1 MIRTFARLATLSA
14 LLAAPVF
21 AQTQA
26 SPASPPQ
33 ASAPTDT
40 LRLSMDQAVAR
51 ALEQGVDMRL
61 ARANVVDAGGQ
72 VKQALSGALPQLTG
86 SVVYTHQFASIYQ
99 GLGGSDTSSFAK
111 AFQNTPFG
119 APNTWNLQLQA
130 TQILWEGGKVGAGL
144 SAAKSV
150 RDVAKLNQAETA
162 ADVTFQVKQ
171 AYWNAAL
178 QGRLAAIAVENL
190 KEARQQLHQV
200 QLFQHAGTRAEYDL
214 LRAQVDAANQEP
226 AVVQARNS
234 YDLALLDLR
243 RLLNI
248 PADQPLA
255 LETTLDSPDATIPVL
270 ASDSL
275 DGPDRPSL
283 AAAEVTVR
291 QQEQLLKVARADRWP
306 TLRVTTT
313 YNEQAF
319 PQSVF
324 PGSGD
329 QFRRG
334 WNGELKLSFPIFD
347 GFKTSGSVEQARAA
361 VLRAEAQRD
370 QQRRQVELDVAQ
382 AKADVARTRAL
393 LVARRGT
400 VYEAQRA
407 QYLAGVRY
415 TNGMATQLEVSD
427 ARVGAL
433 QAQVNEVQA
442 TRDYYVALAQL
453 ERALGRPVPV
463 VQRPIEQVAQ
473 ASNLKDAQQ

>member
-1 MIRTFARLATLSA
+1 MIRSFARLAILRA
-14 LLAAPVF
+14 LLVAPAL
-21 AQTQA
+21 AQT
-26 SPASPPQ
+26 
-33 ASAPTDT
+33 PTPTAADT
-40 LRLSMDQAVAR
+40 LRLTMEQAVRR
-51 ALEQGVDMRL
+51 ALDQGVDMRL
-61 ARANVVDAGGQ
+61 ARANVLDASGQ
-72 VKQALSGALPQLTG
+72 VREALSGALPQITG
-86 SVVYTHQFASIYQ
+86 SVLYTRQFASIYQ
-99 GLGGSDTSSFAK
+99 GLGGSDTSAFSK

-119 APNTWNLQLQA
+119 APNTWNVQLQA

-144 SAAKSV
+144 AAARSV
-150 RDVAKLNQAETA
+150 RRIAALNQSETA
-162 ADVTFQVKQ
+162 AEVTYQVKQ

-178 QGRLAAIAVENL
+178 QGRLSVIAFANL
-190 KEARQQLHQV
+190 EQARRQLHQV
-200 QLFQHAGTRAEYDL
+200 QLFQQAGTRAEYDL

-226 AVVQARNS
+226 AVVQARND
-234 YDLALLDLR
+234 YDLALLAVR
-243 RLLNI
+243 RLLNV
-248 PADQPLA
+248 PADQPLT
-255 LETTLDSPDATIPVL
+255 LETTLESPDATIPVL
-270 ASDSL
+270 ATDSL
-275 DGPDRPSL
+275 GGPDRPAL
-283 AAAEVTVR
+283 AAAEVTVS
-291 QQEQLLKVARADRWP
+291 QEEQLLKVARADRWP

-334 WNGELKLSFPIFD
+334 WNGEVKLSFPIFD

-361 VLRAEAQRD
+361 VLRAQAQRD

-382 AKADVARTRAL
+382 AKAEVTRTRVL

-400 VYEAQRA
+400 VHQAERA

-427 ARVGAL
+427 ARVAAL

-442 TRDYYVALAQL
+442 TRDYFVALAQL

-463 VQRPIEQVAQ
+463 VQRPIELVAQ
-473 ASNLKDAQQ
+473 VSNLKEARQ

>member
-1 MIRTFARLATLSA
+1 MIRSCARIVILSA
-14 LLAAPVF
+14 LCVTPAL
-21 AQTQA
+21 AQT
-26 SPASPPQ
+26 PAPSATATQPPT
-33 ASAPTDT
+33 PTDT
-40 LRLSMDQAVAR
+40 LRLTMDQAVER

-61 ARANVVDAGGQ
+61 ARANVLDARGQ
-72 VKQALSGALPQLTG
+72 VSEALSGALPQITG
-86 SVVYTHQFASIYQ
+86 SVLYTRQFASIYQ

-111 AFQNTPFG
+111 AFKSTPFG
-119 APNTWNLQLQA
+119 APNTWNVQLQA
-130 TQILWEGGKVGAGL
+130 TQTLWEGGKVGAGL
-144 SAAKSV
+144 AAAKSV
-150 RDVAKLNQAETA
+150 RQIATLNQAETA
-162 ADVTFQVKQ
+162 ADVTYQVKQ

-190 KEARQQLHQV
+190 EQARQQLHQV

-226 AVVQARNS
+226 AVVQARNG
-234 YDLALLDLR
+234 YDIALLDLR
-243 RLLNI
+243 RLLNV
-248 PADQPLA
+248 PADQPLQ
-255 LETTLDSPDATIPVL
+255 LETTLASPDATIPVL
-270 ASDSL
+270 ATDSL
-275 DGPDRPSL
+275 EGPDRPAV
-283 AAAEVTVR
+283 AAAEVTVH

-313 YNEQAF
+313 YTEQAF
-319 PQSVF
+319 PQTVF

-334 WNGELKLSFPIFD
+334 WNGEVKLSFPIFD

-382 AKADVARTRAL
+382 AKAEVARTRTL

-400 VYEAQRA
+400 VYQAQRA

-415 TNGMATQLEVSD
+415 TNGMATQLDVSD
-427 ARVGAL
+427 ARVAAL
-433 QAQVNEVQA
+433 QAQVNAVQA
-442 TRDYYVALAQL
+442 TRDYYLALAQL